1 MCLRSKSSGAQ
12 YWLEFGWCTYKIV
25 NIGHVTIRINVEQP
39 AFHFINFSLSYC
51 RRCGVQL
58 SVSIRDANVVEINK
72 NQIAHAA
79 TTESF
84 GCPGSNPTN
93 QAINKGKM
101 RIQPGIIY
109 RLIGY
114 GRGPLRVESN
124 RPNNNKLAVA
134 SIQDVYHMI
143 TWQTL
148 ASPSN
153 TCKTC
158 MSLSYYDV
166 MIFFWF

>member
-1 MCLRSKSSGAQ
+1 
-12 YWLEFGWCTYKIV
+12 
-25 NIGHVTIRINVEQP
+25 
-39 AFHFINFSLSYC
+39 
-51 RRCGVQL
+51 
-58 SVSIRDANVVEINK
+58 
-72 NQIAHAA
+72 
-79 TTESF
+79 
-84 GCPGSNPTN
+84 
-93 QAINKGKM
+93 M
-101 RIQPGIIY
+101 RIQPGIID

-114 GRGPLRVESN
+114 GRGPLRVQSN
-124 RPNNNKLAVA
+124 RPNNKKLAVA

-153 TCKTC
+153 TCETC